1 VLATAAACSA
11 GGSHRQAA
19 ETPSTSRQT
28 VPEHIVDAP
37 TTTTTPKHQT
47 VVLAFAGDVH
57 FEGVL
62 RDKLATNPTGMF
74 APIAP
79 LLSAADLAM
88 VNLETAITQRGT
100 PQPKEFTFRAPA
112 TAFTAVQ
119 SAGVDVVSMANNHG
133 VDYGPVGLLDSLA
146 AIQATKFPVVGI
158 GADAAHAY
166 APYRKTIRGE
176 RISIIG
182 ATQVLDD
189 ALIPAWTA
197 TDTHAGLAS
206 AKVVPRLVAA
216 VKAARQ
222 TSDTVVVFLHWG
234 QEGNSCATATQQTL
248 ARQLVDAGADIIV
261 GSHAHLVVSG
271 GKLGNAFVD
280 YGLGNFAFY
289 SPPGPTAQSGV
300 LYVYATGR
308 HIDGYDWIPAQISA
322 GIPHRLEG
330 TAAAAAETQWNA
342 RRSCT
347 GLTP

>member
-1 VLATAAACSA
+1 MVATAAACSS
-11 GGSHRQAA
+11 GGSPRRTTV
-19 ETPSTSRQT
+19 TPSTSRQI
-28 VPEHIVDAP
+28 VSDHIVDAP
-37 TTTTTPKHQT
+37 TTTTVPKHET

-62 RDKLATNPTGMF
+62 RDKLATNPTEMF

-88 VNLETAITQRGT
+88 VNLETAITERGT

-112 TAFTAVQ
+112 TAFAAGQ

-133 VDYGPVGLLDSLA
+133 VDYGPIGLVDSLA
-146 AIQATKFPVVGI
+146 AIQQTKFPVVGI
-158 GADAAHAY
+158 GANAAQAY
-166 APYRKTIRGE
+166 APYRTTIRGE

-197 TDTHAGLAS
+197 TDTHPGLAS

-216 VKAARQ
+216 VQAARKK
-222 TSDTVVVFLHWG
+222 SDTVVVFLHWG
-234 QEGNSCATATQQTL
+234 KEGNSCATPTQQTL

-261 GSHAHLVVSG
+261 GSHAHVVVSG

-300 LYVYATGR
+300 LYVYVTGR

-322 GIPHRLEG
+322 GIPHRLDG
-330 TAAAAAETQWNA
+330 PAAAAAEAQWDT

-347 GLTP
+347 GLTS